1 MTDALSPDA
10 SPARADP
17 EKTDLARMADT
28 PLPHPTG
35 TYSAIACA
43 MEHLVA
49 QTGSLG
55 IASVWGVRQLVYRFF
70 IAGFGDAAQRAAW
83 TGRTASVAISEP
95 HAGAHPKHL
104 ASQAEPDRSGSGF
117 RLNGEKI
124 WVTNGPSADVF
135 VVLAITSESARRKR
149 YSAFLVPRDAPGL
162 IVQAMPENDA
172 LFPARH
178 SRLLLRDLRLPRSA
192 LLGGEGEAYE
202 QMARPFRD
210 IEDAVGASSLLGSFR
225 FLQQRLVSRGSPH
238 EAAVSLGA
246 VVALTSVFAESAKTV
261 LVALDA
267 GRLNDMSAQLVGL
280 RIMATDLVHRI
291 RTHQSQYD
299 PSPTEAATRLLAGLD
314 VMLSVARSA
323 RLTRQAK
330 LASELIDRRNSAG
343 SSK

>member
-10 SPARADP
+10 WPACADP
-17 EKTDLARMADT
+17 EQRDLARMADFS
-28 PLPHPTG
+28 LPHPAG
-35 TYSAIACA
+35 TYSAIART

-49 QTGSLG
+49 QTASLG
-55 IASVWGVRQLVYRFF
+55 IASVWGTQQLVYRFF
-70 IAGFGDAAQRAAW
+70 IAGFGDAAQRTAW
-83 TGRTASVAISEP
+83 TGRTTSVAISEP

-104 ASQAEPDRSGSGF
+104 ASRAEPDRSGF

-135 VVLAITSESARRKR
+135 VVLAITSEVARRKR

-162 IVQAMPENDA
+162 IVQAMPEHDA
-172 LFPARH
+172 LLPARH

-192 LLGGEGEAYE
+192 LLGGEGGAYE

-225 FLQQRLVSRGSPH
+225 FLHQRLLSRGAPH

-246 VVALTSVFAESAKTV
+246 VVALTSVFAESAKAV
-261 LVALDA
+261 LAALDA
-267 GRLNDMSAQLVGL
+267 DRVHDVSAQLVGL
-280 RIMATDLVHRI
+280 RIVAADLVHRI
-291 RTHQSQYD
+291 RAHHAQFG
-299 PSPTEAATRLLAGLD
+299 PSPTEATTRLLAGLD
-314 VMLSVARSA
+314 LLVSVARSA

-330 LASELIDRRNSAG
+330 LASAMIG
-343 SSK
+343 SQKSVE